1 MYRVQMYREREK
13 LPSNKFILILLLL
26 PEAKPIGHRLQQVL
40 VVVVVV
46 LSNPDFTCTWW
57 ATLSTL
63 IELLPDQTWPLKFQA
78 LFNTL

>member
-1 MYRVQMYREREK
+1 MYREREK

-46 LSNPDFTCTWW
+46 LSNPDFTCTYVVGNSLNSDRA
-57 ATLSTL
+57 ATRPDMAFEISSTV
-63 IELLPDQTWPLKFQA
+63 
-78 LFNTL
+78 